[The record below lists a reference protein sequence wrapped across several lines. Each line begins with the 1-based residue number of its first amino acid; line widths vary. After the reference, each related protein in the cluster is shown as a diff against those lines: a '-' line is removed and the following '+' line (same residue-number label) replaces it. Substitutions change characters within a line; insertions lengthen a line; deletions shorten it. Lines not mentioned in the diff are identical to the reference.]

1 MHLVGGHLS
10 VGRSRMGMGSRRR
23 DVVFSVALL
32 LFVSLTPIVSADAE
46 VTLSSNTLAQ
56 EADSDNP
63 AEYTITVRNTG
74 SDDMTVSLSTVQGEG
89 CQGFTSN
96 IEQISGTI
104 SSGSSEST
112 TLTVTV
118 GQGADG
124 DCETTVQATAQVAP
138 PGAPGAPGQDEITVT
153 TTAGSGGGVYGVS
166 LTTPQ
171 PTKEYSSS
179 DGDEVEWLV
188 TVENTGQQGETVS
201 LSMDSDGSCDSSELN
216 AEVSPESVNLASSGD
231 TEDVTVTVNLPDGA
245 STSADS
251 HCFILNAVVTQDQ
264 QNPSGGAEDNLSLT
278 LNVPERKE
286 CVASLSPSSLSVNP
300 GDIATAQFTVTNDGN
315 TQWTVS
321 ADTSGSE
328 KDWVSF
334 PQTSSGNLVEGES
347 RTFQL
352 EISPDDSIE
361 AGSSG
366 SISIDAMDGTSK
378 KCGATLSVQVGQS
391 HGADL
396 QVSTGFVS
404 NVDPGTSAINSV
416 SIQNQGNG
424 QDTLVLGGSVQY
436 VSQSGSPS
444 GWSVSFASSTLSLN
458 SRHANSGSSQSVE
471 VQVAVPADARADQDI
486 EVTISVSSSLA
497 SSLGTLSVETFRIS
511 VAQIHELSVSTSVS
525 NGGIMTQTG
534 SAGQV
539 VRFPFSI
546 TNDGN
551 IQDNYLFEAC
561 DDGVKN
567 DCISPSWNT
576 RFVNIQGD
584 QISQILIDPG
594 QSASL
599 EMQVT
604 VDSGAFEFE
613 EEEFRAQVYIQGNTN
628 KVDSASFMVRVS
640 NYDYS
645 ASIAFADPG
654 DDPDSLDL
662 TLAPG
667 MSHSFDVL
675 ISNTGNSS
683 FEDEGLLSYLGMEGL
698 VEVTFTSNGTD
709 LTNTPFVMGSPSSQP
724 LLFTVNLRLLA
735 TAEDGDYGTL
745 ILNAASMNDA
755 ANPHSIRV
763 LLSIATVFDIDVQ
776 VLTESTQQVSI
787 GSSVQFELNVTNIGN
802 ARAEYTVNLS
812 DGLRGWT
819 LSHDMDDSFFLDPG
833 ESQTVLIKAS
843 PPLGVVGEDRHPFVV
858 RVEPVESP
866 LDGIPLDLVA
876 IGVEPTWGDK
886 LGLSESQENYVQM
899 GGLIS
904 ILFVLLGFI
913 LRASAQ
919 NRRMQADFN
928 TIEDED

>member
-1 MHLVGGHLS
+1 MHLGGGHLS
-10 VGRSRMGMGSRRR
+10 VGRSRMVMGSRRR
-23 DVVFSVALL
+23 EVIFSVLL
-32 LFVSLTPIVSADAE
+32 LLLVSLTPIVSADATI
-46 VTLSSNTLAQ
+46 TLSSNTLAQ

-74 SDDMTVSLSTVQGEG
+74 SDDVTVSLSTVQGEG

-112 TLTVTV
+112 TLTVSV

-166 LTTPQ
+166 LSTPQ

-179 DGDEVEWLV
+179 DGEEVEWTV

-201 LSMDSDGSCDSSELN
+201 LSMDSDGSCDSDVLEAN
-216 AEVSPESVNLASSGD
+216 VDPESVNLASSGD
-231 TEDVTVTVNLPDGA
+231 TEDVMVTVNLPDGA

-264 QNPSGGAEDNLSLT
+264 QNPSGGAEDNISLT

-300 GDIATAQFTVTNDGN
+300 GEIATSQFTVTNDGN

-321 ADTSGSE
+321 ADASGSE

-334 PQTSSGNLVEGES
+334 PQTSSANLVEGES
-347 RTFQL
+347 RTFQI

-366 SISIDAMDGTSK
+366 SISIDAMDGTSL
-378 KCGATLSVQVGQS
+378 KCSATLSVQVGQS
-391 HGADL
+391 HAANL

-404 NVDPGTSAINSV
+404 NVEPGTAAVNSV

-444 GWSVSFASSTLSLN
+444 GWAVSFASSSLSLN
-458 SRHANSGSSQSVE
+458 SRHANSGNSQSVE
-471 VQVAVPADARADQDI
+471 VQVAVPADARADQDV

-511 VAQIHELSVSTSVS
+511 VAQIHELTVSTSVS
-525 NGGIMTQTG
+525 NGEIMTQTG

-551 IQDNYLFEAC
+551 VQDNFLFEAC
-561 DDGVKN
+561 DDGVKT

-594 QSASL
+594 ESASL

-628 KVDSASFMVRVS
+628 KVDAASFRVRVS
-640 NYDYS
+640 NYDYA
-645 ASIAFADPG
+645 ASIAFTDPG

-662 TLAPG
+662 ALAPG
-667 MSHSFDVL
+667 MSYSFDVL
-675 ISNTGNSS
+675 VSNTGNSS
-683 FEDEGLLSYLGMEGL
+683 FEDEGLLSYMGMEGL

-709 LTNTPFVMGSPSSQP
+709 LTNTAFVMGSPSSEP

-755 ANPHSIRV
+755 ANPNSIRV
-763 LLSIATVFDIDVQ
+763 LLSIATVYDIDIQ
-776 VLTESTQQVSI
+776 LITESTQQVNI

-833 ESQTVLIKAS
+833 ESQTILVKAS
-843 PPLGVVGEDRHPFVV
+843 PPLGVVGEDRLPFVV

-876 IGVEPTWGDK
+876 VGVEPTWGDK

-899 GGLIS
+899 GGLVS
-904 ILFVLLGFI
+904 IFLVLLGFI
-913 LRASAQ
+913 VRASAQ
-919 NRRMQADFN
+919 NRRMQEDFK